1 MAAAAAVVLAIAFR
15 KKDKIMAL
23 IGAGT
28 RVRFKAPRVVLLVLG
43 LGLTAF
49 ALLGPQVFAGYT
61 DVYKSGTD
69 IYVLIDTSKSML
81 VGDVKPDRLT
91 VAKRYIE
98 NLINGLN
105 GDRIGFIP
113 FASDAYIQMP
123 LTDDYQLALMFLS
136 VLDTDLMSGGGT
148 NLAAALKLA
157 NDSFNR
163 ASASDKVIL
172 IVSDGEEHDGRS
184 LEIIKNLTDTKVYAV
199 GVGTDKGGLVPVY
212 DNAGDTVIDYMKDDN
227 GNPVTSRLNAETLK
241 KLSYGGDGAYFT
253 AQSGNETAQLLEA
266 LNALNR
272 EGYAEDKITKFNHI
286 YQYFLGPGTLF
297 VFIFAMWPEG
307 AAEKSK
313 RNARKKKAASDK
325 TAGTG

>member
-1 MAAAAAVVLAIAFR
+1 VILAFR
-15 KKDKIMAL
+15 KKEKIISA
-23 IGAGT
+23 IGAGGG
-28 RVRFKAPRVVLLVLG
+28 VRFKAPRTIILTAG

-49 ALLGPQVFAGYT
+49 ALLGPQIFDGYT

-69 IYVLIDTSKSML
+69 IYILIDTSKSML
-81 VGDVKPDRLT
+81 VGDVIPDRLT

-123 LTDDYQLALMFLS
+123 LTDDYQLALMFLN

-148 NLAAALKLA
+148 NLAAALRLA

-172 IVSDGEEHDGRS
+172 IISDGEEHDGRS
-184 LEIIKNLTDTKVYAV
+184 LDVVKSLTDTKVFAV
-199 GVGTDKGGLVPVY
+199 GVGTEKGGLVPVY
-212 DNAGDTVIDYMKDDN
+212 NDAGDTVVNYMKDAG
-227 GNPVTSRLNAETLK
+227 GNPVTSRFNAETLK
-241 KLSYGGDGAYFT
+241 KLSYGGGGAYFT
-253 AQSGNETAQLLEA
+253 ASTGNETAQLIEA

-272 EGYAEDKITKFNHI
+272 EGHAEERITRFNHV
-286 YQYFLGPGTLF
+286 YQYFLGPGTLL
-297 VFIFAMWPEG
+297 VFIYAMWPESVSDG
-307 AAEKSK
+307 K
-313 RNARKKKAASDK
+313 RRWFYKKGHSGE
-325 TAGTG
+325 TAGTGGYVKF